1 MKEVN
6 LTVRTAGGNQGL
18 IDFLPVESIEKPEI
32 KNANPEHQSKVAIL
46 F

>member
-1 MKEVN
+1 
-6 LTVRTAGGNQGL
+6 L

-32 KNANPEHQSKVAIL
+32 KNTNPEQQSKVAIL